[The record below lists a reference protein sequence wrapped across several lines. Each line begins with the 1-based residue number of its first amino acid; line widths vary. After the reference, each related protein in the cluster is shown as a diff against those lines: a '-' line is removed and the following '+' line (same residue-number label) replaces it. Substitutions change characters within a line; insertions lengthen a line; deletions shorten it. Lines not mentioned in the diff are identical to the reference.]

1 MKPCPIPGCTC
12 FIPEK
17 RFLCIGHWE
26 QVPAGL
32 QKRVIQAKR
41 HARQYGSEQWRKVHV
56 EAQEAAI
63 ASVTDQ
69 PQEKAA

>member
-1 MKPCPIPGCTC
+1 MKPCPILGCTC

-17 RFLCIGHWE
+17 RLLCIGHWE
-26 QVPAGL
+26 QVPPVL

-41 HARQYGSEQWRKVHV
+41 HARQYNTEQWRKTHI

-63 ASVTDQ
+63 AAVSDQ
-69 PQEKAA
+69 QERAA